1 MSDLSAT
8 DRCVKCGLCLPH
20 CPTFKLSGI
29 EADSPRGRISL
40 MQAMD
45 SPDLDWSP
53 GLFRYLDR
61 CLECR
66 ACEAMCPSKVPFG
79 QLMDSA
85 RARLEQQRHRSLC
98 GRWLRAAGLAMLTSP
113 ARLKLLGLGLG
124 LYRRL
129 GLQGLIT
136 RLPGLPHSLRRL
148 HRLLPAAHS
157 TATGPSRS
165 TGETRGTVDLFR
177 GCIASLIDAHT
188 LAAARRLL
196 RQLGYR
202 VNVPARQACCGA
214 LHQHNGEPRAAAR
227 LAETN
232 GAAFEGS
239 QHPILVTAS
248 GCAAQLVDYATLYG
262 ETGISQRV
270 SDILHF
276 LLAHERTTL
285 QFSPLPETVAV
296 HIPCSHRNVLGQG
309 QDIIDILGWI
319 PALRPLPLNP
329 QGGCCGAA
337 GSYLLSQPEVADQL
351 RDGLLETLAASGV
364 GLLVTSNIGC
374 SMHLQAGLREK
385 GLDIEVVHPVVLL
398 ARQLKD

>member
-20 CPTFKLSGI
+20 CPTFRLSGI

-45 SPDLDWSP
+45 SPDVSWSP

-79 QLMDSA
+79 QLMDTA
-85 RARLEQQRHRSLC
+85 RTRMEAQRQRSLS
-98 GRWLRAAGLAMLTSP
+98 GRWLRAAGLAMLASP

-129 GLQGLIT
+129 GLQRLIS
-136 RLPGLPHSLRRL
+136 RLPGLPHGLRRL
-148 HRLLPAAHS
+148 NRLLPARP
-157 TATGPSRS
+157 TAAAAPLHNVP
-165 TGETRGTVDLFR
+165 ETRGTVELFR

-196 RQLGYR
+196 QQLGYR
-202 VNVPARQACCGA
+202 VNVPARQGCCGA
-214 LHQHNGEPRAAAR
+214 LHQHNGAPRTAGR
-227 LAETN
+227 LAESNRT
-232 GAAFEGS
+232 AFGDGNN
-239 QHPILVTAS
+239 PILVTAS
-248 GCAAQLVDYATLYG
+248 GCAVQLLDYGTLYG
-262 ETGISQRV
+262 EAGVSQRV

-276 LLAHERTTL
+276 LLAHERTAL
-285 QFSPLPETVAV
+285 QFSPLPQTVAV
-296 HIPCSHRNVLGQG
+296 HIPCSHRNVLGQA
-309 QDIIDILGWI
+309 QDILAILDWI
-319 PALRPLPLNP
+319 PGLRPLPLNP
-329 QGGCCGAA
+329 HGGCCGAA

-351 RDGLLETLAASGV
+351 RDDMLEPLARSDTR
-364 GLLVTSNIGC
+364 LLVTSNIGC

-398 ARQLKD
+398 ARQLQE

>member
-29 EADSPRGRISL
+29 ETDSPRGRISL

-45 SPDLDWSP
+45 SPDLEWSP

-79 QLMDSA
+79 QLMDTA
-85 RARLEQQRHRSLC
+85 RTRMEARRQRSLS

-113 ARLKLLGLGLG
+113 ARLRMLGLALG
-124 LYRRL
+124 FYRRS
-129 GLQGLIT
+129 GLQDLIT
-136 RLPGLPHSLRRL
+136 RLPGLHHNLRRL
-148 HRLLPAAHS
+148 NRLLPAGHS
-157 TATGPSRS
+157 TAAAPVRS
-165 TGETRGTVDLFR
+165 TGETGGTVDLFR
-177 GCIASLIDAHT
+177 GCIAGLVDAPT

-196 RQLGYR
+196 QQLGYR
-202 VNVPARQACCGA
+202 VNVPARQGCCGA
-214 LHQHNGEPRAAAR
+214 LHQHNGEPHTAAR
-227 LAETN
+227 LAEINRT
-232 GAAFEGS
+232 AFGDS

-248 GCAAQLVDYATLYG
+248 GCAAHLLDYGTLYG
-262 ETGISQRV
+262 EPQISERV

-276 LLAHERTTL
+276 LLAHERAAL
-285 QFSPLPETVAV
+285 QFSPLPQTVAV
-296 HIPCSHRNVLGQG
+296 HIPCTHRNVLRQG
-309 QDIIDILGWI
+309 QDILAILEWI
-319 PALRPLPLNP
+319 PGLRPLALNP

-351 RDGLLETLAASGV
+351 RDDMLEPLAASGAS
-364 GLLVTSNIGC
+364 LLVTTNIGC

-398 ARQLKD
+398 ARQLKT

>member
-20 CPTFKLSGI
+20 CPTFRLSGI

-45 SPDLDWSP
+45 SPDVSWSP

-85 RARLEQQRHRSLC
+85 RTRLEAQRQRSLP

-124 LYRRL
+124 LYQRL
-129 GLQGLIT
+129 GLQDLVT
-136 RLPGLPHSLRRL
+136 RLPGLPPGLRRL
-148 HRLLPAAHS
+148 NRLLPARHAAAAAPLQE
-157 TATGPSRS
+157 TA
-165 TGETRGTVDLFR
+165 ETRGTVELFR

-196 RQLGYR
+196 QQLGYR
-202 VNVPARQACCGA
+202 VDVPARQGCCGA
-214 LHQHNGEPRAAAR
+214 LHQHNGDPRTAAR
-227 LAETN
+227 LAEDN
-232 GAAFEGS
+232 RIAFGDS
-239 QHPILVTAS
+239 NHPILVTAS
-248 GCAAQLVDYATLYG
+248 GCAAQLLDYGTLYG
-262 ETGISQRV
+262 ETGVSQRV

-276 LLAHERTTL
+276 LLAHERTAL
-285 QFSPLPETVAV
+285 QFSPLPQTVAV
-296 HIPCSHRNVLGQG
+296 HVPCSHRNVLGQA
-309 QDIIDILGWI
+309 QDILAILDWI
-319 PALRPLPLNP
+319 PGLRPLPLNP

-351 RDGLLETLAASGV
+351 RDDMLEPLAASGAR
-364 GLLVTSNIGC
+364 LLVTSNIGC
-374 SMHLQAGLREK
+374 SLHLQAGLKEK
-385 GLDIEVVHPVVLL
+385 GLDIAVLHPVVLL
-398 ARQLKD
+398 ARQLQD

>member
-1 MSDLSAT
+1 MNDLSAT

-20 CPTFKLSGI
+20 CPTFRLSGI

-45 SPDLDWSP
+45 SPDVSWSP

-79 QLMDSA
+79 QLMDTA
-85 RARLEQQRHRSLC
+85 RTRMETQRQRSLF
-98 GRWLRAAGLAMLTSP
+98 GGWLRAAGLAMLTSP
-113 ARLKLLGLGLG
+113 TRLKLLGLGLG
-124 LYRRL
+124 FYRRL
-129 GLQGLIT
+129 GLQRLIT
-136 RLPGLPHSLRRL
+136 RMPRLPHGLRRL
-148 HRLLPAAHS
+148 NRLLPAGHS
-157 TATGPSRS
+157 TAAVPLQNAA
-165 TGETRGTVDLFR
+165 ETRGTVDLFR
-177 GCIASLIDAHT
+177 GCIAGLVDTHT
-188 LAAARRLL
+188 LAATQRLL
-196 RQLGYR
+196 QQLGYR

-214 LHQHNGEPRAAAR
+214 LHQHNGEPCTATR
-227 LAETN
+227 LAQHN
-232 GAAFEGS
+232 RSAFGDS
-239 QHPILVTAS
+239 SNPILVTAS
-248 GCAAQLVDYATLYG
+248 GCAAQLLDYGTLYG

-270 SDILHF
+270 DDILHF
-276 LLAHERTTL
+276 LLAHERTVL
-285 QFSPLPETVAV
+285 QFSPLPQSVAV
-296 HIPCSHRNVLGQG
+296 HIPCSHRNVLGRG
-309 QDIIDILGWI
+309 QDILDILDWI

-351 RDGLLETLAASGV
+351 RDELLQTRAASGAR
-364 GLLVTSNIGC
+364 LLVTTNIGC

-398 ARQLKD
+398 ARQLKT

>member
-45 SPDLDWSP
+45 SPDVSWSP

-79 QLMDSA
+79 QLMDTA
-85 RARLEQQRHRSLC
+85 RTRMEAQRQRSLS

-113 ARLKLLGLGLG
+113 ARLKLLGLALR

-129 GLQGLIT
+129 GLQPLIT
-136 RLPGLPHSLRRL
+136 RLPGSPLGLRRL
-148 HRLLPAAHS
+148 NRLLPAGHNAAVPTPNAAKTS
-157 TATGPSRS
+157 
-165 TGETRGTVDLFR
+165 GTVDLFR
-177 GCIASLIDAHT
+177 GCIASLVDAHT
-188 LAAARRLL
+188 LAAAQRLL
-196 RQLGYR
+196 QQLGYR
-202 VNVPARQACCGA
+202 VNVPARQGCCGA
-214 LHQHNGEPRAAAR
+214 LHQHNGDPRTAAR
-227 LAETN
+227 LAASNRT
-232 GAAFEGS
+232 AFGDS
-239 QHPILVTAS
+239 NNPILVTAS
-248 GCAAQLVDYATLYG
+248 GCAAQLLEYATLYG
-262 ETGISQRV
+262 ETGVSQRV

-276 LLAHERTTL
+276 LLAHERTAL
-285 QFSPLPETVAV
+285 QFAPLPQTVAV
-296 HIPCSHRNVLGQG
+296 HIPCSHRNVLRQG
-309 QDIIDILGWI
+309 QDILAILDWI
-319 PALRPLPLNP
+319 PALRPLALNP

-351 RDGLLETLAASGV
+351 RDDMLEPLAASGTR
-364 GLLVTSNIGC
+364 LLVTSNIGC
-374 SMHLQAGLREK
+374 SMHLQAGLKEK

-398 ARQLKD
+398 ARQLQD

>member
-20 CPTFKLSGI
+20 CPTFRLSGI

-45 SPDLDWSP
+45 SPDVSWSP

-85 RARLEQQRHRSLC
+85 RRRLEPHRQRSLP
-98 GRWLRAAGLAMLTSP
+98 GRWLRAAALAMLTSP

-129 GLQGLIT
+129 GLQRLVT
-136 RLPGLPHSLRRL
+136 RLPGLPHGLRRL
-148 HRLLPAAHS
+148 NRLLPAGHS
-157 TATGPSRS
+157 AAAVPTQSAA
-165 TGETRGTVDLFR
+165 ETRGTVDLFR
-177 GCIASLIDAHT
+177 GCIASLVDPHT
-188 LAAARRLL
+188 LAAAQRLL
-196 RQLGYR
+196 QQLGYR
-202 VNVPARQACCGA
+202 VNVPARQGCCGA
-214 LHQHNGEPRAAAR
+214 LHQHNGAPRTAAR
-227 LAETN
+227 LAESNRT
-232 GAAFEGS
+232 AFGDS
-239 QHPILVTAS
+239 NHPILVTAS
-248 GCAAQLVDYATLYG
+248 GCAAQLRDYGTLYG
-262 ETGISQRV
+262 ETGVSQRV

-276 LLAHERTTL
+276 LLAHERTAL
-285 QFSPLPETVAV
+285 QFAPLPQTVAV
-296 HIPCSHRNVLGQG
+296 HVPCSHRNVLGQG
-309 QDIIDILGWI
+309 QDIIDILDWI
-319 PALRPLPLNP
+319 PQLRPVPLNP

-351 RDGLLETLAASGV
+351 RDDMLEPLARSNTR
-364 GLLVTSNIGC
+364 LLVTSNIGC
-374 SMHLQAGLREK
+374 FMHLQAGLKEK

-398 ARQLKD
+398 ARQLQD